1 MAASPYDG
9 LEARA
14 YWRTAVATRGPGR
27 LRDLYRPR
35 FAITRDMAV
44 FTAGSCFAQ
53 HVHRALKAAGY
64 RVIEGEPAPT
74 GVPDDVAQRHF
85 YGTFSARYGNIYN
98 PRQFRQLLA
107 EAAGDF
113 APGHPVWSRDGRFY
127 DALRPNVDPGGHAS
141 PASVALGR
149 ADHLR
154 AVAAGVRQADVVV
167 FTLGL
172 HETWQDRAS
181 GAVYPTA
188 PGVIADPPLGA
199 QIGFVSLG
207 HDDIVDDVRGVLA
220 HLRKLNPEVRLL
232 LTVAPGPLVATAGG
246 GHVLVASTAGKAILR
261 AAVDTLL
268 RRDRGIDY
276 FPSYEII
283 TNPAAKGV
291 FYAANLR
298 NPTAKGVSVVMGQF
312 MAAHG
317 SDALPEPVA
326 PAPMIEDDGDD
337 NAVICEEVM
346 NDPGL
351 HNGGR

>member
-1 MAASPYDG
+1 MAASPYDD
-9 LEARA
+9 LDQRA
-14 YWRTAVATRGPGR
+14 YWRTAVASRGPGR
-27 LRDLYRPR
+27 LRGLYDPR

-53 HVHRALKAAGY
+53 HVHRALKDAGY
-64 RVIEGEPAPT
+64 NVVEAEPAPL
-74 GVPDDVAQRHF
+74 GVPDDVAARFF

-107 EAAGDF
+107 EASGTF
-113 APGHPVWSRDGRFY
+113 TPGHPVWSRGGRFY
-127 DALRPNVDPGGHAS
+127 DAIRPNVDPGGYAS
-141 PASVALGR
+141 ADAVAQAR

-154 AVAAGVRQADVVV
+154 AVAGAIARADVVV

-188 PGVIADPPLGA
+188 PGVIADPPEGA
-199 QIGFVSLG
+199 EVGFLSLG
-207 HDDIVDDVRGVLA
+207 HDEIVGDVRGFLA
-220 HLRKLNPEVRLL
+220 HLRGLNPNVKLL

-261 AAVDTLL
+261 AAADTLV
-268 RRDRGIDY
+268 RGDGGVDY

-283 TNPAAKGV
+283 TNPAARGV
-291 FYAANLR
+291 FYAPNLR
-298 NPTAKGVSVVMGQF
+298 NPTPKGVSVVMGQF

-317 SDALPEPVA
+317 GAAVPQA
-326 PAPMIEDDGDD
+326 PAPTPPAADDEDD
-337 NAVICEEVM
+337 NAVICEEMM

-351 HNGGR
+351 KGGA